1 MPVLVAEAVRQAPG
15 AAISNM
21 IISVLASRAWPTS
34 GSPRHVEWR
43 NDMTVIIDAELYR
56 MTTDAI
62 LVLLQLLPL
71 LVLVF
76 SDTTDVLFK

>member
-71 LVLVF
+71 LFFVF